1 MKIIS
6 FVNQKGG
13 VGKTTLSINIAAILA
28 DQGKKVLIIDN
39 DSQSNVTSTFFNYE
53 PTKTLY
59 NVLLNN
65 LNFKEIIQNTNIKN
79 LDVAV
84 NSIAS
89 SDINLL
95 LSTEIAR
102 EVKLRN
108 AIKDAK
114 LDYDYVIIDCN
125 PALDLSLINALVTTD
140 EVIIP
145 IDCSAYSLTGLNN
158 LLKFIE
164 KLKVL
169 NKELKINGFIL
180 NNVDRRTVTYKDIIE
195 AINQYYPNMLF
206 ENYIGMNSIYSKMQ
220 FAKETIIENKNNKAF
235 IELNAVIKELQ
246 DRW

>member
-1 MKIIS
+1 MEIIS

-28 DQGKKVLIIDN
+28 DKGKRVLIIDN

-65 LNFKEIIQNTNIKN
+65 LDLKEIIQNTDIKN

-102 EVKLRN
+102 EVKLKN
-108 AIKDAK
+108 AIKEAK
-114 LDYDYVIIDCN
+114 LNYDYIIIDCN
-125 PALDLSLINALVTTD
+125 PALDLSLINALVATD
-140 EVIIP
+140 EIVIP

-164 KLKVL
+164 KLKVF
-169 NKELKINGFIL
+169 KQRF
-180 NNVDRRTVTYKDIIE
+180 
-195 AINQYYPNMLF
+195 
-206 ENYIGMNSIYSKMQ
+206 
-220 FAKETIIENKNNKAF
+220 KNNW
-235 IELNAVIKELQ
+235 LCS
-246 DRW
+246 